1 MGKNIGKTV
10 ASGLRDG
17 FPIGLGYFAVAFS
30 LGITA
35 HNVGMTAFQGAIM
48 SLLTVASAG
57 EYAGIA
63 AIREGATYLEL
74 ALLILVTNA
83 RYLLMSCALSQKI
96 SPKTGLLNRLFIGY
110 GITDEIF
117 GISIAQPAPLNP
129 IYVYSAF
136 LTSIPLWSIGTALG
150 IIAGNILPVNVVYA
164 LSASIYGMFLAV
176 VIPPCRKDK
185 AVFGVVVVSFL
196 ISTIL
201 HFIPLMDNISESFR
215 IIILTIVISV
225 FAAIVFP
232 HKDEEVA
239 E

>member
-1 MGKNIGKTV
+1 MGKNYKATMV
-10 ASGLRDG
+10 SGMRDG
-17 FPIGLGYFAVAFS
+17 LPIGLGYFAVAFS

-35 HNVGMTAFQGAIM
+35 HNVGMTALEGAVM

-63 AIREGATYLEL
+63 AIREGATYFEL

-96 SPKTGLLNRLFIGY
+96 SPKTSLLNRLFIGY

-117 GISIAQPAPLNP
+117 GISIAQPSPLKP
-129 IYVYSAF
+129 IYVYGAF

-176 VIPPCRKDK
+176 VIPPCRKDR
-185 AVFGVVVVSFL
+185 AVSVVVVISFL
-196 ISTIL
+196 VSTIL
-201 HFIPLMDNISESFR
+201 HFIPWMNMVSESFR
-215 IIILTIVISV
+215 IIILTIVLSV
-225 FAAIVFP
+225 LAAIVFP
-232 HKDEEVA
+232 HQDEEVA